1 MESFYECH
9 TLSNGIRIVHKQVKH
24 TQIAHCGFVLDI
36 GSRDEK
42 AHQKG
47 IAHFWEH
54 MAFKGT
60 NKRKAYHILNRLES
74 VGGDLN
80 AYTTKEKICFHAS
93 ILDRHYTKA
102 LELLTDITFDS
113 IFPET
118 QIERERN
125 VILEE
130 MAMSM
135 DAPDDAIQDEFDAVL
150 FEDHPLGNHIFG
162 TPESVQSIGRNDFRK
177 FIQENINTH
186 QIVFSS
192 VANIPFSKVVKL
204 AEKYM
209 GHIPEY
215 SAQKERSKFNHYQP
229 KKTYKN
235 YQSAQAYC
243 ALGNLAYSLHEP
255 QRLPF
260 TLICN
265 LLGGPSLNSR
275 LNLALREKLGYVY
288 SVEANY
294 HPFSDAGMF
303 AIYFA
308 TEKKNL
314 QKSLSVVNKE
324 LKNLRNNQLGTLQL
338 HRAKEQLLGQLA
350 MAEESNLNFM
360 IMMANSILDMGRVET
375 LEEVF
380 NAVKKLTATDI
391 QEVARDRFQEDQLSL
406 LVYQSEEQ
414 D

>member
-1 MESFYECH
+1 MESFYECY
-9 TLSNGIRIVHKQVKH
+9 TLKNGIRVVHKEVKH

-42 AHQKG
+42 PYQQG

-60 NKRKAYHILNRLES
+60 QKRKAYHIINRLES

-93 ILDRHYTKA
+93 ILDKHYAKA

-130 MAMSM
+130 MAMCLDS
-135 DAPDDAIQDEFDAVL
+135 PDDAIQDEFDAVL
-150 FEDHPLGNHIFG
+150 FDNHPLGNHIFG
-162 TPESVQSIGRNDFRK
+162 TPESVKAIGKDDFSK

-186 QIVFSS
+186 QIVFAS
-192 VANIPFSKVVKL
+192 VGNLPFSKVLKL

-209 GHIPEY
+209 EHIPEY
-215 SAQKERSKFNHYQP
+215 QAKKIRNPVEVYQP
-229 KKTYKN
+229 KEIFKK
-235 YQSAQAYC
+235 YQSGQAYC
-243 ALGNLAYSLHEP
+243 ALGNIAYSLHDP
-255 QRLPF
+255 RRLAF
-260 TLICN
+260 TLVCN

-308 TEKKNL
+308 TEKKNF
-314 QKSLSVVNKE
+314 QKSLAVVNKE
-324 LKNLRNNQLGTLQL
+324 LKNLRNTKLGTLQL
-338 HRAKEQLLGQLA
+338 HQAKEQLLGQLA

-360 IMMANSILDMGRVET
+360 LMMASSILDMGKIEP
-375 LEEVF
+375 LDEVF
-380 NAVKKLTATDI
+380 HAVRQLTAEKI
-391 QEVARDRFQEDQLSL
+391 LEVAQEEFKEDQLSM
-406 LVYQSEEQ
+406 LVYEPEENM
-414 D
+414 